1 MHSGT
6 LNDVRDEQQANI
18 ELGSCSILQLIWT
31 CARYLQFQ
39 KSACPNSFT
48 VEGIIIDSM
57 FVCIKALSL
66 ILVILPGIE
75 TCLIVELTS

>member
-31 CARYLQFQ
+31 CVRYLQFQ

-48 VEGIIIDSM
+48 VEGIIIDS
-57 FVCIKALSL
+57 
-66 ILVILPGIE
+66 
-75 TCLIVELTS
+75 

>member
-31 CARYLQFQ
+31 CVRYLQFQ

-48 VEGIIIDSM
+48 VEGIIIDSN
-57 FVCIKALSL
+57 
-66 ILVILPGIE
+66 LVFTTDYYSIFYR
-75 TCLIVELTS
+75 